1 MPELCLAPTAESR
14 FKHQNRI
21 APEKVRGWRVEALLD
36 RAKLTQRGQV
46 TRAALL
52 LLDRPESAYLLS
64 PHPAQMTWKLVGQET
79 AYEHFG
85 PPFLLTTSQLYQRIR
100 NVQLRLLP
108 DDELL
113 PHVVSKYDQNV
124 VLEALHNCIAHQD
137 YHQNQRI
144 IVTEM
149 PDRMVLE
156 NAGHF
161 FEGEP
166 EDYIRGDK
174 TPRRYRD
181 SYLVLSFWGIDGKRF
196 FCKATPA

>member
-1 MPELCLAPTAESR
+1 
-14 FKHQNRI
+14 
-21 APEKVRGWRVEALLD
+21 
-36 RAKLTQRGQV
+36 
-46 TRAALL
+46 
-52 LLDRPESAYLLS
+52 
-64 PHPAQMTWKLVGQET
+64 MTWKLVGQET

-161 FEGEP
+161 LRVNP
-166 EDYIRGDK
+166 K
-174 TPRRYRD
+174 TIFVVTR
-181 SYLVLSFWGIDGKRF
+181 LHVGIVI
-196 FCKATPA
+196 PI